1 MNELEVRIER
11 LEPSYV
17 AYAYG
22 FGNSPEEQAGNTLQA
37 WVKEKGL
44 AHDGKKHRFF
54 GFDNPSPS
62 PGSPNYG
69 YEVWITIDDDAE
81 AEGEVKIKEFAGGL
95 YAVTRFK
102 GLDNI
107 GRVWKELVVWCE
119 NSDYKFAHQPC
130 LEELLTPANAPFE
143 EYVFDLYMSIA
154 E

>member
-11 LEPSYV
+11 LEPSRV

-22 FGNSPEEQAGNTLQA
+22 FGSSPEEQASNTLRA
-37 WVKEKGL
+37 WAKEKGL
-44 AHDGKKHRFF
+44 FDDPQAHRFF

-69 YEVWITIDDDAE
+69 YELWVTVAADVA

-102 GLDNI
+102 GLSNI
-107 GRVWKELVVWCE
+107 GRVWKELVTWCE
-119 NSDYKFAHQPC
+119 NSEYKFAHHSG
-130 LEELLTPANAPFE
+130 LEELLTSPDVPFE
-143 EYVFDLYMSIA
+143 EYIFDLYLPIA
-154 E
+154 G